1 MGQVVH
7 GKNLL
12 KFELLILSEEKL
24 EELILSEEKL
34 EELILIEE
42 KLETLVEEKLK
53 LIQLEALLIGDRLES
68 SLVVVRFTGWR
79 MSLSREKF
87 FKLSGRGKDFSEQ
100 EEVLTG
106 QA

>member
-12 KFELLILSEEKL
+12 KL
-24 EELILSEEKL
+24 EP
-34 EELILIEE
+34 LILIEE
-42 KLETLVEEKLK
+42 KLEELIDEKLE
-53 LIQLEALLIGDRLES
+53 LLELETLLIDERLES
-68 SLVVVRFTGWR
+68 SQVVRFTGWR
-79 MSLSREKF
+79 MSLSREEF
-87 FKLSGRGKDFSEQ
+87 FKLSGRGKDLSEQ

>member
-12 KFELLILSEEKL
+12 KL
-24 EELILSEEKL
+24 EP
-34 EELILIEE
+34 LILIEE
-42 KLETLVEEKLK
+42 KLEELIDEKLE
-53 LIQLEALLIGDRLES
+53 LLELEALLNNELES
-68 SLVVVRFTGWR
+68 SQVVRFTGWS
-79 MSLSREKF
+79 MSLSREEF
-87 FKLSGRGKDFSEQ
+87 FKLSERGKGKDLSEQ

>member
-12 KFELLILSEEKL
+12 KFEP
-24 EELILSEEKL
+24 
-34 EELILIEE
+34 LILIEE
-42 KLETLVEEKLK
+42 KLEGLIDEKLK
-53 LIQLEALLIGDRLES
+53 LLELEALLIDDRSES
-68 SLVVVRFTGWR
+68 SQVVRFTGWR
-79 MSLSREKF
+79 MSLSKEEF
-87 FKLSGRGKDFSEQ
+87 FKLSEREKDLSGQ

>member
-12 KFELLILSEEKL
+12 KFEP
-24 EELILSEEKL
+24 
-34 EELILIEE
+34 LILIEE
-42 KLETLVEEKLK
+42 KLEELIDEKLK
-53 LIQLEALLIGDRLES
+53 LLELEALLIDERLES
-68 SLVVVRFTGWR
+68 SQMVRFTGWR
-79 MSLSREKF
+79 MSLSREEF
-87 FKLSGRGKDFSEQ
+87 FKLSGRGKDLSEQ

>member
-12 KFELLILSEEKL
+12 KFEP
-24 EELILSEEKL
+24 
-34 EELILIEE
+34 LILIEE
-42 KLETLVEEKLK
+42 KLEELIDEKLE
-53 LIQLEALLIGDRLES
+53 LLELEALLIDDRLES
-68 SLVVVRFTGWR
+68 SQMVRFTGWR
-79 MSLSREKF
+79 MSLSKEEF
-87 FKLSGRGKDFSEQ
+87 FKLSEREKDLSGQ

>member
-12 KFELLILSEEKL
+12 NFEP
-24 EELILSEEKL
+24 
-34 EELILIEE
+34 LILIEE
-42 KLETLVEEKLK
+42 KLEELIDEKLE
-53 LIQLEALLIGDRLES
+53 LLELEALLNNGRLES
-68 SLVVVRFTGWR
+68 SQVVRFTGWR
-79 MSLSREKF
+79 MSLSREEF
-87 FKLSGRGKDFSEQ
+87 FKLSGRGKEKDLSGQ

>member
-12 KFELLILSEEKL
+12 KL
-24 EELILSEEKL
+24 EP
-34 EELILIEE
+34 LILIEE
-42 KLETLVEEKLK
+42 KLEELIDEKLE
-53 LIQLEALLIGDRLES
+53 LLELEALLNNELES
-68 SLVVVRFTGWR
+68 SQVVRFTGWR
-79 MSLSREKF
+79 MSLSREEF
-87 FKLSGRGKDFSEQ
+87 FNLSERGKGKDLSEQ

>member
-12 KFELLILSEEKL
+12 KFEPLILSEEKL
-24 EELILSEEKL
+24 EELID
-34 EELILIEE
+34 
-42 KLETLVEEKLK
+42 EKLK
-53 LIQLEALLIGDRLES
+53 LLELEALLIDGRLES
-68 SLVVVRFTGWR
+68 SQAVRFTGWR
-79 MSLSREKF
+79 MSLSREEF
-87 FKLSGRGKDFSEQ
+87 FKLSGRGKEKDLSGQ

>member
-12 KFELLILSEEKL
+12 KFEPLILREEKL
-24 EELILSEEKL
+24 EELIDEKL
-34 EELILIEE
+34 EL
-42 KLETLVEEKLK
+42 LE
-53 LIQLEALLIGDRLES
+53 LEALLIDERLES
-68 SLVVVRFTGWR
+68 SQVVRFTGWR
-79 MSLSREKF
+79 MSLSKEEF
-87 FKLSGRGKDFSEQ
+87 FKLSEREKDLSGQ

>member
-12 KFELLILSEEKL
+12 KL
-24 EELILSEEKL
+24 EP
-34 EELILIEE
+34 LILIEE
-42 KLETLVEEKLK
+42 KLEELIDEKLK
-53 LIQLEALLIGDRLES
+53 LLELEALLIDDRLES
-68 SLVVVRFTGWR
+68 SQMVRFTGWR
-79 MSLSREKF
+79 MSLSNEEF
-87 FKLSGRGKDFSEQ
+87 FKLSEREKDLSGQ

>member
-1 MGQVVH
+1 M
-7 GKNLL
+7 
-12 KFELLILSEEKL
+12 
-24 EELILSEEKL
+24 

-53 LIQLEALLIGDRLES
+53 LIELEALLIGDRLES

-79 MSLSREKF
+79 MSLSKEKF
-87 FKLSGRGKDFSEQ
+87 FKLSRRGKGLSEQ

>member
-12 KFELLILSEEKL
+12 KSEP
-24 EELILSEEKL
+24 
-34 EELILIEE
+34 LILIEE
-42 KLETLVEEKLK
+42 KSEALIDEKLE
-53 LIQLEALLIGDRLES
+53 LLELEALLIDGRLES
-68 SLVVVRFTGWR
+68 SQVVRFTGWR
-79 MSLSREKF
+79 MSLSREEF
-87 FKLSGRGKDFSEQ
+87 FKLSGRGKEKDLSGQ

>member
-12 KFELLILSEEKL
+12 KYEPV
-24 EELILSEEKL
+24 
-34 EELILIEE
+34 ILIEE
-42 KLETLVEEKLK
+42 KFEELIDEKLE
-53 LIQLEALLIGDRLES
+53 LLELEALLIDGRLES
-68 SLVVVRFTGWR
+68 SQEVSFTGWR
-79 MSLSREKF
+79 MSLNREEF
-87 FKLSGRGKDFSEQ
+87 LKLSERGKEKDLSGQ

>member
-12 KFELLILSEEKL
+12 KFEP
-24 EELILSEEKL
+24 
-34 EELILIEE
+34 LILIEE
-42 KLETLVEEKLK
+42 KLEELIDEKLE
-53 LIQLEALLIGDRLES
+53 LLELEALLIDDRLES
-68 SLVVVRFTGWR
+68 SQMVRFTGCR
-79 MSLSREKF
+79 MSLSKEEF
-87 FKLSGRGKDFSEQ
+87 FKLSEREKDLSGQ

>member
-12 KFELLILSEEKL
+12 KFEP
-24 EELILSEEKL
+24 
-34 EELILIEE
+34 LILIEE
-42 KLETLVEEKLK
+42 KLEGLIDEKLK
-53 LIQLEALLIGDRLES
+53 LLELEALLIDDRLES
-68 SLVVVRFTGWR
+68 SQMVRFTGWR
-79 MSLSREKF
+79 MSLNREEF
-87 FKLSGRGKDFSEQ
+87 FKLSGRGKDLSEQ

>member
-42 KLETLVEEKLK
+42 KLDELIDEKLE
-53 LIQLEALLIGDRLES
+53 LLELEALLNNELES
-68 SLVVVRFTGWR
+68 SQVVRFTG
-79 MSLSREKF
+79 
-87 FKLSGRGKDFSEQ
+87 
-100 EEVLTG
+100 
-106 QA
+106 